1 MGGFFF
7 PSWGLFSSQ
16 RMSQELKSSK
26 RSSCLLLF
34 LLSYFFGG
42 ALFLGLSESK
52 VQGLFLFFV
61 VTVGREEEESML

>member
-1 MGGFFF
+1 
-7 PSWGLFSSQ
+7 
-16 RMSQELKSSK
+16 LKSSK